1 MRSYKSQSPRSPA
14 EIDRFFGAKPTPSV
28 GTTQEFQA
36 EDEVLSVLPTQQGVK
51 TFIPFPVDVLPG
63 PCRDFVSANS
73 KAIDCDSSWIAAPM
87 LSVMASAIG
96 NTRRI
101 RIKKSWEE
109 PCNIWTVIVGASGT
123 RKSPP
128 LEADV
133 APLRDKQS
141 QALKEN
147 EVLRRQY
154 ESELAEYSAASKRY
168 KGGGS
173 PPEKPQEPIAE
184 RFIASDLTIEAL
196 AFLLHNQPRGLL
208 VCRDELDGWFGGFDQ
223 YRAGKGSDVA
233 NWLELH
239 GGRSLTVDRRT
250 GTPRTIHIPRA
261 SVSLTG
267 GIQPGVL
274 IPKIQAHTASG
285 LIARLL
291 LTFPPPRPRRW
302 TDADVDQIV
311 IERYHRVVQNLL
323 GLRFGEGKNQEPT
336 PQIVE
341 LSYEAKTRFAGFV
354 NEQGE
359 AQADLDDALTASFS
373 KLEGYAARLGLV
385 IHLARWA
392 SGEDVDSSV
401 CDLIS
406 IEAGITLSKWFG
418 NEATRIFSLLN
429 ETVFEQEDRKLL
441 EWVHK
446 RGGKVTSRDL
456 SKFNRKYPT
465 TKDADSALQHLVDSN
480 QGEWVP
486 VPASDRGGRP
496 SRFFSLYSVGE
507 TDKTPDFQQETGVL
521 PTRVA
526 EIPDL
531 TISSDESEP
540 DYSEVNRLFGEAS

>member
-1 MRSYKSQSPRSPA
+1 MMRSFKAHFSSH
-14 EIDRFFGAKPTPSV
+14 DTPKDSHAV
-28 GTTQEFQA
+28 GITSDFQA
-36 EDEVLSVLPTQQGVK
+36 EHEVLSVSPTQQGGK
-51 TFIPFPVDVLPG
+51 KFISFPVEVLPG
-63 PCRDFVSANS
+63 PCRDFVTANS
-73 KAIDCDSSWIAAPM
+73 KAIDCDSSWIASPM

-109 PCNIWTVIVGASGT
+109 PCNIWSVIVGGSGS
-123 RKSPP
+123 RKSPG
-128 LEADV
+128 LDA
-133 APLRDKQS
+133 AASPLRDRQS
-141 QALKEN
+141 QSLKDN
-147 EVLRRQY
+147 ETLRKQY
-154 ESELAEYSAASKRY
+154 EADLAEYSAASKRY
-168 KGGGS
+168 KGGS
-173 PPEKPQEPIAE
+173 CPPEKPQEPIPE

-223 YRAGKGSDVA
+223 YKSGRGSDVA

-250 GTPRTIHIPRA
+250 GNPRTIHIPRA
-261 SVSLTG
+261 SVSLVG
-267 GIQPGVL
+267 GIQPGIL
-274 IPKIQAHTASG
+274 LPKIQGHTASG

-291 LTFPPPRPRRW
+291 LAFPPPRPRKW

-311 IERYHRVVQNLL
+311 IDRYHRVVQNLL
-323 GLRFGEGKNQEPT
+323 GLRFGEGKNQDPV

-341 LSYEAKTRFAGFV
+341 LSYEARKRFAEFV

-392 SGEDVDSSV
+392 SGEDVDSTV
-401 CDLIS
+401 CDINS

-429 ETVFEQEDRKLL
+429 ETASEQEDRNLL
-441 EWVHK
+441 DWVHK

-456 SKFNRKYPT
+456 SKFNRKYPSA
-465 TKDADSALQHLVDSN
+465 KDADSALQHLARISHD
-480 QGEWVP
+480 
-486 VPASDRGGRP
+486 
-496 SRFFSLYSVGE
+496 YS
-507 TDKTPDFQQETGVL
+507 Q
-521 PTRVA
+521 TRV
-526 EIPDL
+526 PRR
-531 TISSDESEP
+531 S
-540 DYSEVNRLFGEAS
+540 